1 MLPLLPLLHLLLHLS
16 YFILFVLFAFYF
28 APILSHPTCTK
39 SYNFLSSLALV
50 SKKKKTK
57 KILQSAISRMNSCVR
72 CVYRTRRVCSLGD
85 SETFLLFP
93 LFSFSWKG
101 WILPLSFSFSF
112 YEQHAR
118 FPSTFPPRYECKG
131 TKWARHKES
140 QAMLPNSHGYTR
152 IYDRDFLA
160 HFVSNT
166 GRQVDN
172 MIIPIAKPPML
183 TVCVYTLLFA
193 LPCTYL
199 RLSASVIARCC
210 ICKRERSRDI
220 TAHNLWFV
228 WILETVLNCRRRRKW
243 LCSDRAHSFTENEKR
258 RRL

>member
-112 YEQHAR
+112 YEQHAG

-131 TKWARHKES
+131 TK
-140 QAMLPNSHGYTR
+140 
-152 IYDRDFLA
+152 
-160 HFVSNT
+160 
-166 GRQVDN
+166 
-172 MIIPIAKPPML
+172 
-183 TVCVYTLLFA
+183 
-193 LPCTYL
+193 
-199 RLSASVIARCC
+199 
-210 ICKRERSRDI
+210 
-220 TAHNLWFV
+220 
-228 WILETVLNCRRRRKW
+228 
-243 LCSDRAHSFTENEKR
+243 
-258 RRL
+258 